1 MSTYNWMKNI
11 SININHYI
19 HPPFLLR
26 WYFINNIYCLLL
38 IVFKLTKY
46 TCKFISCFLFLLRL
60 SFFLS
65 QSHQWEICLQFH
77 QFKIFAR
84 IYPEALASFEEDV
97 FDSLCFILFKSIQIQ
112 PCLVIGWKFPVV
124 MSDTYGGI
132 QYSVA
137 TFRKKDKS
145 VVIVTSQIDRS
156 NKNTSI
162 LWVAETVCQDLRPL
176 LKPR

>member
-38 IVFKLTKY
+38 VILKFTKY
-46 TCKFISCFLFLLRL
+46 TCKFISCFLLLLHL
-60 SFFLS
+60 SFCLS
-65 QSHQWEICLQFH
+65 HDCLQFH

-84 IYPEALASFEEDV
+84 IYPEALASFKEDV
-97 FDSLCFILFKSIQIQ
+97 FDSLYFITFKSILVQS
-112 PCLVIGWKFPVV
+112 CFVIGWKFPAV

-145 VVIVTSQIDRS
+145 VVIMT
-156 NKNTSI
+156 
-162 LWVAETVCQDLRPL
+162 CCDLCSVFSSVFY
-176 LKPR
+176 